1 MKFRPLRPL
10 RPLPGW
16 IVLGIL
22 AVAHG
27 NGAGA
32 ATIGEEVARF
42 NFQSPESLAGAV
54 GADAPG
60 IRLAEG
66 YQGAQALEFERPAA
80 AGTSP
85 LTEVRMPLPIEKLA
99 GTRVAVQA
107 LVRATGVTQTVLT
120 YQGVKVSIHAVSPSG
135 DVWSQQS
142 GVYGTFDWKEL
153 SFEATVPPD
162 ATAAWLVMGLDNA
175 AGEMEVDNV
184 VMKTAEIHRTPLA
197 QVPTGPVFTGHALP
211 RLRGAMEGP
220 HLQAA
225 DLNVL
230 GTDWNANLVRHQLI
244 WHGFGSGPEDKDDL
258 PAYDAWLQSAIAE
271 LDANLPAYKKAG
283 LLVCVDLHTP
293 PGGRDAN
300 HCFRLMEEPK
310 VQEDFLRNWAMIAR
324 HYRGNPQ
331 IWSYDLVNEPIEG
344 MVPDG
349 VLHWHDL
356 AAKAAR
362 LVRSID
368 PDHAIVVEPGQGGQP
383 QALDYFQPIPVPGIV
398 YSVHMYYPHLFT
410 HQGVF
415 PDCPLGTHYP
425 GLIDGKMWDKAALRT
440 VLQPAIDYAH
450 DYHVAIYIGEFSAI
464 RWAPKSDAE
473 NYLKDVISL
482 FEENGW
488 DWSYHAFREW
498 QGWSVELGSDQND
511 LTPSPTPT
519 GRELLLRSYYK
530 LNVKP
535 PTT

>member
-1 MKFRPLRPL
+1 M
-10 RPLPGW
+10 
-16 IVLGIL
+16 VLGIWVVTRGG
-22 AVAHG
+22 VAR
-27 NGAGA
+27 A
-32 ATIGEEVARF
+32 ATIGEEVGRF
-42 NFQSPESLAGAV
+42 IFHSQAALVNAV
-54 GADAPG
+54 GADGPG
-60 IRLAEG
+60 VRLAEG
-66 YQGAQALEFERPAA
+66 YQGEQALEFERPMV

-85 LTEVRMPLPIEKLA
+85 LTEVRIPLPIEKLA
-99 GTRVAVQA
+99 GTRISVEA

-120 YQGVKVSIHAVSPSG
+120 YQGVKVCIHAISPSG
-135 DVWSQQS
+135 DVWSQQN

-153 SFEATVPPD
+153 GFEATIPPD

-175 AGEMEVDNV
+175 GGEMDVDNV
-184 VMKTAEIHRTPLA
+184 VLKTVAVHRTAPA
-197 QVPTGPVFTGHALP
+197 QPPTGPVFTGHTLP

-220 HLQAA
+220 HLKSA
-225 DLNVL
+225 DLDVL
-230 GTDWNANLVRHQLI
+230 GLDWHANLVRHQLI
-244 WHGFGSGPEDKDDL
+244 WEGFGHGPEDRDDL
-258 PAYDAWLQSAIAE
+258 DAYDAWLKSAIAE

-300 HCFRLMEEPK
+300 RCFRLMEEPK

-331 IWSYDLVNEPIEG
+331 IWSYDLVNEPIQG

-349 VLHWHDL
+349 VLNWHDL
-356 AAKAAR
+356 AAKAAA

-368 PDHAIVVEPGQGGQP
+368 PDHAIVVEPDQGGQP
-383 QALDYFQPIPVPGIV
+383 QGLDYFQPIPVPGIV
-398 YSVHMYYPHLFT
+398 YSVHMYFPHDFT

-425 GLIDGKMWDKAALRT
+425 GTVDGKYWDKAALRA
-440 VLQPAIDYAH
+440 VLQPAISYAH
-450 DYHVAIYIGEFSAI
+450 DYNVAIYVGEFSAI
-464 RWAPKSDAE
+464 RWAPSPDAE
-473 NYLKDVISL
+473 NYLRDVISIC
-482 FEENGW
+482 EDNNW

-498 QGWSVELGSDQND
+498 QGWSVELGSGQDN
-511 LTPSPTPT
+511 LTPAPSPT
-519 GRELLLRSYYK
+519 GRELLLRSYFQ